1 MSMLWQIRREFSAF
15 FYSPIAYVVIGAGT
29 LLNSVMFFL
38 IILFLSRS
46 GPAPGAPMEMLFSW
60 VLFWLVVMILTP
72 LITMRSF
79 AEEKHSGTLET
90 LVTAPI
96 SDIQIVLAKYFSCL
110 AFYVILWLPT
120 LLYPLILSKFSAID
134 MGPVL
139 SGYLGTFGIGV
150 MLISVG
156 VLCSA
161 LTRNQIVASLV
172 TFATM
177 MALFLSG
184 LFRWVD
190 GLSLQSLFEYI
201 DLMAHMEDFAK
212 GIIDTR
218 RLVYYGSVAL
228 FSLFATVQ
236 VLAARRWRA

>member
-1 MSMLWQIRREFSAF
+1 MNLIWQIKREFAAF
-15 FYSPIAYVVIGAGT
+15 FYSPVAYVVIGASA
-29 LLNSVMFFL
+29 LLNSIMFYL
-38 IILFLSRS
+38 IILFLARS

-60 VLFWLVVMILTP
+60 VLFWLVVLILTP

-96 SDIQIVLAKYFSCL
+96 SDIQIVLAKYIGCL
-110 AFYVILWLPT
+110 ALYTIMWVPTILFP
-120 LLYPLILSKFSAID
+120 LLLSYYAHID

-150 MLISVG
+150 MLIAVG
-156 VLCSA
+156 ILCSA
-161 LTRNQIVASLV
+161 LTKNQIVAALA

-177 MALFLSG
+177 MLLFLGG

-190 GLSLQSLFEYI
+190 GLNATELFVYI
-201 DLMAHMEDFAK
+201 DLMGHMEDFAK
-212 GIIDTR
+212 GIVDTR
-218 RLVYYGSVAL
+218 RLVYYASVAM
-228 FSLFATVQ
+228 FSIFATIQ
-236 VLAARRWRA
+236 VLGARRWKA

>member
-1 MSMLWQIRREFSAF
+1 MNLLWQIKREFAAF
-15 FYSPIAYVVIGAGT
+15 FYSPVAYVVIGAGA
-29 LLNSVMFFL
+29 LLNSVMFYL
-38 IILFLSRS
+38 IISFLTRS

-79 AEEKHSGTLET
+79 AEETHSGTIET

-96 SDIQIVLAKYFSCL
+96 GDVQIVLAKYLSCL
-110 AFYVILWLPT
+110 SFYVIMWIPT
-120 LLYPLILSKFSAID
+120 LLYPMILSKYSHID

-161 LTRNQIVASLV
+161 LTRNQIVASLI

-190 GLSLQSLFEYI
+190 GMNAASIFEYI
-201 DLMAHMEDFAK
+201 DLMGHMEDFAK
-212 GIIDTR
+212 GIVDTR
-218 RLVYYGSVAL
+218 RLVYYSSVAVL
-228 FSLFATVQ
+228 ALFATVQ
-236 VLAARRWRA
+236 VLGSRRWR